1 MKINLGRAD
10 RSIRIILAAVVVT
23 LFFTKVITGVLGTV
37 LLIVAGS
44 LVLTSLIGVCPLYI
58 PFKIRTIR
66 KK

>member
-10 RSIRIILAAVVVT
+10 RSIRIILAAVVVA